1 MKPNFL
7 TRIGWPVIKAIFF
20 ILLFSNIASLIG
32 LLNAVLV
39 RDRNGVELVLWSI
52 PAPCLASLLAIGS
65 WNFRLPSMYWRAP
78 VLCAI
83 AISIGILSRDYLI
96 RFLPDRLAADYTE
109 LKLGMTFAID
119 AFAIFAFVM
128 RAMWARSGAWAPILF
143 FVAAIAL
150 AILSADDEIGEYAM
164 MFAVST
170 FAFRV
175 LPRRK
180 APSELKTFIV
190 EAR

>member
-1 MKPNFL
+1 
-7 TRIGWPVIKAIFF
+7 
-20 ILLFSNIASLIG
+20 G

-39 RDRNGVELVLWSI
+39 QDRHGVELVLWSI
-52 PAPCLASLLAIGS
+52 PAPCLASLLAIAS

-96 RFLPDRLAADYTE
+96 RFLPDRLAADYPE
-109 LKLGMTFAID
+109 LKLGMSFAID

-128 RAMWARSGAWAPILF
+128 RAMWVRSGAWAPILF

-150 AILSADDEIGEYAM
+150 AILSADVPVSIGEYAM
-164 MFAVST
+164 MFAIST
-170 FAFRV
+170 FA
-175 LPRRK
+175 
-180 APSELKTFIV
+180 
-190 EAR
+190 